1 MNPKHNYFVKQF
13 DSSNNKKHE
22 RSLQFKTIRF
32 TGSDIVKLGYT
43 EPTEYNCKMLEL
55 LEHFKAEA
63 GFVFTHELQPNPSW
77 NGDDEYSPYLTV
89 FKYEHFYFWFEQN
102 DCGLIED
109 LDDMENH
116 IQMLQ
121 MMKRF
126 IQAVNTWL
134 TDDNIL
140 DDFDKYVYEHFFK
153 CL

>member
-1 MNPKHNYFVKQF
+1 MN
-13 DSSNNKKHE
+13 
-22 RSLQFKTIRF
+22 I
-32 TGSDIVKLGYT
+32 
-43 EPTEYNCKMLEL
+43 
-55 LEHFKAEA
+55 
-63 GFVFTHELQPNPSW
+63 
-77 NGDDEYSPYLTV
+77 
-89 FKYEHFYFWFEQN
+89 YFWFEQN

-140 DDFDKYVYEHFFK
+140 DDFNKYVYEHFFK